1 MKQEFKKS
9 HDVYFHQFVLPILKK
24 YDLDFFPK
32 IYDIKS
38 DGYEYEYID
47 GLTLEEYI
55 REGNKITQ
63 IDIIEMKIQLDRVF
77 KILYEI
83 SLKEKDILYN
93 KIMWYHDPIE
103 SNIIWDFE
111 KKKLTLIDLDSVCF
125 AKRIPISYINNLFL
139 QPLEYELHKKD
150 A

>member
-1 MKQEFKKS
+1 LKLVFKKS
-9 HDVYFHQFVLPILKK
+9 INVGFHEFVLPILKK

-93 KIMWYHDPIE
+93 HIMWYHDPW
-103 SNIIWDFE
+103 SGNIIWDFE
-111 KKKLTLIDLDSVCF
+111 NKKLTLIDLDSVCF
-125 AKRIPISYINNLFL
+125 AERVPISYINNLFL

>member
-1 MKQEFKKS
+1 MKLVFKSKQPHS
-9 HDVYFHQFVLPILKK
+9 QYKLILPILKK

-32 IYDIKS
+32 IHDINNN
-38 DGYEYEYID
+38 GYKYEYIN
-47 GLTLEEYI
+47 GLTIQQCVMLGDSIEQ
-55 REGNKITQ
+55 T
-63 IDIIEMKIQLDRVF
+63 DIIEIKIAMDYIF
-77 KILYEI
+77 KTLYEI
-83 SLKEKDILYN
+83 SLKEKDILNN
-93 KIMWYHDPIE
+93 KIMWYHDPILN
-103 SNIIWDFE
+103 NIIWDFK